1 LDRATQQ
8 PPPLPDALLL
18 VDMDEVADQ
27 RLRDRRGRAL
37 PKFGTGRS
45 PCGGTLPV
53 PFPVKGFGALDAI
66 EKLRHAGDGWRR
78 ELVPWVRRERRALWR
93 GCSRRFSADSCVPH
107 GANWSRHPRSRL
119 VAMAAREPALLD
131 ASFTAHDQHV
141 PPALKARLSG
151 GRPLAAPVG
160 FAAMSGWRYL
170 IAIDGHGWQACR
182 SRCVGVG
189 V

>member
-1 LDRATQQ
+1 MLRLLCSRDNGVTALRLTRLDRATQQ

-66 EKLRHAGDGWRR
+66 EKLRHAGDGWRH
-78 ELVPWVRRERRALWR
+78 ELVPGVRRERRA
-93 GCSRRFSADSCVPH
+93 
-107 GANWSRHPRSRL
+107 
-119 VAMAAREPALLD
+119 
-131 ASFTAHDQHV
+131 
-141 PPALKARLSG
+141 
-151 GRPLAAPVG
+151 
-160 FAAMSGWRYL
+160 
-170 IAIDGHGWQACR
+170 
-182 SRCVGVG
+182 
-189 V
+189 